1 MFKRIIVGID
11 GTKRGRDALA
21 LGRLLARETGASLVL
36 ASVYPASHRS
46 SHEERARTEAER
58 CIGEAREGLAG
69 VRDVEH
75 RAVAASSPA
84 RGLHDLAEAEGA
96 DLIVL
101 GSSHRGAVGRV
112 LPGSVGERLLHG
124 APCAVAVAPVGYW
137 GNPDPRPRVI
147 GVGFQPGRQA
157 DAALHAA
164 TELALHEGAA
174 LRLIAVVD
182 GAGFGGFG
190 VHGGYGYAEI
200 IGDVREETRASLAA
214 ALDRLPAQTRAQG
227 VLREGDVA
235 AELVAQSQT
244 LDLLVCGS
252 RGYGPLGRAVL
263 GGVSSRVVR
272 EAACPVL
279 VIPDGTMSGGPTA
292 PSLQA
297 APHRPQ

>member
-1 MFKRIIVGID
+1 MFHRIIVGVD

-21 LGRLLARETGASLVL
+21 LARMLARETGASLVL
-36 ASVYPASHRS
+36 ASVYPAFHRA
-46 SHEERARTEAER
+46 SHEERGRAEAETF
-58 CIGEAREGLAG
+58 ISEAREALAG
-69 VRDVEH
+69 VSEVDH
-75 RAVAASSPA
+75 RAAAASSPA

-96 DLIVL
+96 DLIVV

-124 APCAVAVAPVGYW
+124 APCAVAVAPIGYW

-147 GVGFQPGRQA
+147 GVGYQPGRQA
-157 DAALHAA
+157 DAALRAA

-182 GAGFGGFG
+182 GAGFGTFG
-190 VHGGYGYAEI
+190 VHGGFGHGYAEI
-200 IGDVREETRASLAA
+200 LGDLREETSACLTEALRA
-214 ALDRLPAQTRAQG
+214 LPPEVRAQG

-235 AELVAQSQT
+235 AELVEQSQT
-244 LDLLVCGS
+244 LDLLVAGS
-252 RGYGPLGRAVL
+252 RGYGPLGRAIL

-279 VIPDGTMSGGPTA
+279 VIPDDDLGDE
-292 PSLQA
+292 QA
-297 APHRPQ
+297 VPRLRAAQ